1 MGCCCVKEF
10 ESDAYYSGMH
20 HGEIGRVFSELLGSG
35 GWHRWNSGPWL
46 LPLGGDSYHHM
57 LHHVTTLFTIRTKF

>member
-1 MGCCCVKEF
+1 MKEF

-35 GWHRWNSGPWL
+35 GWLRWGEILIITCSI
-46 LPLGGDSYHHM
+46 M
-57 LHHVTTLFTIRTKF
+57 